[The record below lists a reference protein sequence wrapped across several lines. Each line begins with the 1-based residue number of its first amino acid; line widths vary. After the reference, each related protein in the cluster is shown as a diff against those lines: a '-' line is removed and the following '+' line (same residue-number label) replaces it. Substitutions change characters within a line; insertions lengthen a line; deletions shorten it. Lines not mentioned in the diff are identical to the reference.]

1 MNLSGPTF
9 YSNDQTLPA
18 GIELGTY
25 TIVKVLGRNLSTI
38 TYLARDKRQNCDV
51 VLCESMPINFATR
64 SSSSLALKP
73 LNGPECPETCK
84 WAMEKFIERAR
95 LLSTIHHPNI
105 VEIRHAFSAL
115 GTYYIVMPYL
125 PGSQLH
131 QSAPA
136 PQQLS
141 ENWLRP
147 ILKSLLWALAHLH
160 SQGMLHYNIKP
171 DNILLERNGTP
182 HLISFGCPRILVGDN
197 TASIG
202 SHTTYIPTEQ
212 LMQNGKQGPWTD
224 LYSLGATC
232 YKLITGDHVPRC
244 IDRIGSGDPYV
255 PLVTRPELRKRYSN
269 DFLAGIDKALSVWP
283 KHRWQSAE
291 EWLGTLLDN
300 QPLHDPLAAFGK
312 RPSFMARLSKACLR
326 LIIAAGLTAT
336 AVGAWHH
343 IRQNSQQEDS
353 APAAT
358 PVNSPQ
364 EEPAPLPPIPVE
376 LDLLI
381 TSARRGEP
389 DGLRAALAEGA
400 DVNAT
405 DNNGDTALGQA
416 AYYGHIDCVR
426 LLLDVPGIDVNKKNS
441 AGSTPLRAAKINGH
455 AECAQLIQARG
466 GRL

>member
-1 MNLSGPTF
+1 MNLNGTTF
-9 YSNDQTLPA
+9 SNNNQALPA

-25 TIVKVLGRNLSTI
+25 VIIKVLGSNLSSI
-38 TYLARDKRQNCDV
+38 TYLARDKKQNCDV
-51 VLCESMPINFATR
+51 VLCESMPVNFATR
-64 SSSSLALKP
+64 SSSSLVLKP
-73 LNGPECPETCK
+73 MSGPECAETCK
-84 WAMEKFIERAR
+84 WTMANFIERAR

-105 VEIRHAFSAL
+105 VEVRHAFSAL
-115 GTYYIVMPYL
+115 GTSYIVMPYL
-125 PGSQLH
+125 PGSQLLH
-131 QSAPA
+131 SAPT
-136 PQQLS
+136 PQLLS

-160 SQGMLHYNIKP
+160 SQGLLHYNIKP
-171 DNILLERNGTP
+171 DNILLERNGSP

-202 SHTTYIPTEQ
+202 SYTTYIPTEQ
-212 LMQNGKQGPWTD
+212 LMQNGKLGPWTD

-232 YKLITGDHVPRC
+232 YKLITGNQVPPC
-244 IDRIGSGDPYV
+244 IDRLGSSDPYV
-255 PLVTRPELRKRYSN
+255 ALTNRPELRKRYSS

-312 RPSFMARLSKACLR
+312 RPSLAARLGKACLR

-336 AVGAWHH
+336 AVGAWYH
-343 IRQNSQQEDS
+343 IHQSNLQEES
-353 APAAT
+353 APTAT
-358 PVNSPQ
+358 PATPPQ
-364 EEPAPLPPIPVE
+364 EEPTALPPVPVE
-376 LDLLI
+376 LNLLI
-381 TSARRGEP
+381 TSARQGDP

-416 AYYGHIDCVR
+416 AYYGHLDCVR

-455 AECAQLIQARG
+455 AECAGLIQARG
-466 GRL
+466 GQL